1 MRLLGWLFWATLTP
15 ILFLQLRGIGAP
27 LEMEGVTWG
36 IVSLEL
42 AFTSARASEIL
53 GLWKSA
59 GVTESALVSLGVDGA
74 FLIAYPMLLYASI
87 RVLLDRAVAV
97 SHPLHSLGTRLAWA
111 SLACI
116 LLDAL
121 ENVLL
126 WRVVSGS
133 ASTPIAGIGAAQ
145 VSGSSVL
152 LAGIAASLKFLLIAA
167 SLAWMTAALLQWRT
181 ARRAR

>member
-1 MRLLGWLFWATLTP
+1 MRLLGWLFWATLSP

-27 LEMEGVTWG
+27 LEMEGAAWG

-42 AFTSARASEIL
+42 AFTSARAAEIL
-53 GLWKSA
+53 SLWKSA

-74 FLIAYPMLLYASI
+74 FLVAYPMLLFTSM
-87 RVLLDRAVAV
+87 RLLLGRAVMAP
-97 SHPLHSLGTRLAWA
+97 HALHRLGTPLAWA

-116 LLDAL
+116 PLDAL

-126 WRVVSGS
+126 WRVVSD
-133 ASTPIAGIGAAQ
+133 IAANGPGVE
-145 VSGSSVL
+145 VSGSAVL

-167 SLAWMTAALLQWRT
+167 ALIWMTAALLHWRT
-181 ARRAR
+181 TRSAR

>member
-1 MRLLGWLFWATLTP
+1 MRLLGWLFWATLSP

-27 LEMEGVTWG
+27 LEMEGVAWG

-42 AFTSARASEIL
+42 AFTSARATQIL
-53 GLWKSA
+53 SLWKSA

-74 FLIAYPMLLYASI
+74 FLIAYPMLLYTSI
-87 RVLLDRAVAV
+87 RVLLDRAVAA
-97 SHPLHSLGTRLAWA
+97 SHPLHRLGTRLAWA

-116 LLDAL
+116 PLDAL

-126 WRVVSGS
+126 WRVVSR
-133 ASTPIAGIGAAQ
+133 GAA
-145 VSGSSVL
+145 GSDIL

-167 SLAWMTAALLQWRT
+167 ALIWIVAALQQWRT
-181 ARRAR
+181 ARNTR